1 MTQSTNIVIFGNGA
15 MAKVLYSYARSSLNI
30 VGFTV
35 DDQCIHDHQTEF
47 LGLPLVPF
55 SKVES
60 VFRPQEHQLI
70 IAVGFIEMND
80 LRGQKYFEAQQKG
93 YSFGSYI
100 HNSVLLHDDV
110 SIGENSIILDMVS
123 IHPGCQLGHS
133 TFISSNV
140 NIGHDCIIAPNNW
153 INSGVAVAGGCDI
166 GEGCFFGVN
175 ASLGHGVEI
184 GKQNFIAANTLVT
197 SSTQDGQVFIS
208 EPGQL
213 FKLSSKSFLKFSN
226 IFGS

>member
-1 MTQSTNIVIFGNGA
+1 MTQATNIIIFGNGA
-15 MAKVLYSYARSSLNI
+15 MAKVLYSYARKFLNV

-35 DDQCIHDHQTEF
+35 DDHCIVDNKTQF
-47 LGLPLVPF
+47 LGLPLIPF
-55 SKVES
+55 SQVDS
-60 VFRPQEHQLI
+60 VFPPQSHQMI

-80 LRGQKYFEAQQKG
+80 LRAQKYLEAQKKG
-93 YSFGSYI
+93 YRFARYI
-100 HNSVLLHDDV
+100 HESVLIHDDV

-140 NIGHDCIIAPNNW
+140 NIGHDCIIEPNNW
-153 INSGVAVAGGCDI
+153 INSGVAVAGGCHI
-166 GEGCFFGVN
+166 GEGSFFGVN
-175 ASLGHGVEI
+175 ASLGHGVEV

-197 SSTQDGQVFIS
+197 NSTQDGQVFIS

-213 FKLSSKSFLKFSN
+213 FKLRSKSFLKFSN
-226 IFGS
+226 IFD